1 MCTIVVSPMT
11 ELSRNIAC
19 NWLWEEMHN
28 GVCFARSF
36 FTPAF
41 STSSQSECAEG
52 FEPSLAGT
60 CVALCPEG
68 ATAQPDSSCDCAP
81 GLFQVWYV
89 KAISIH
95 VSRLAQ
101 SIEVTAYSSS
111 GQQVEQFIGSGE
123 VYMDFGTRKEHKC
136 RPQ

>member
-1 MCTIVVSPMT
+1 M
-11 ELSRNIAC
+11 
-19 NWLWEEMHN
+19 
-28 GVCFARSF
+28 
-36 FTPAF
+36 
-41 STSSQSECAEG
+41 
-52 FEPSLAGT
+52 
-60 CVALCPEG
+60 CPEG

-101 SIEVTAYSSS
+101 SIEVTAYTSS

-123 VYMDFGTRKEHKC
+123 VHKNFDTA
-136 RPQ
+136 RNISVVTVSAVGSAGSNT